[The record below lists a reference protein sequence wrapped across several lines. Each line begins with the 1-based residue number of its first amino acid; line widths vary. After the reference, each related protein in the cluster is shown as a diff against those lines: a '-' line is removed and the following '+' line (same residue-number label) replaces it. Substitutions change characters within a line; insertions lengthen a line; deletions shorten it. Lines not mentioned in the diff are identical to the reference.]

1 MRKFDL
7 LNFARE
13 AAAGAPD
20 MVRRRLL
27 TAAAASLA
35 LPGALASGKA
45 WGASAGAGFR
55 VLIVGGGVGGATA
68 AKYLKMW
75 APDIEVTVIERNP
88 SFVRHYG
95 SSEHLT
101 GAVTMQDL
109 TVSYDGLRARGGA
122 QIPRPAHPAL

>member
-35 LPGALASGKA
+35 LPGALACDA
-45 WGASAGAGFR
+45 EVWLLFAGVPGC
-55 VLIVGGGVGGATA
+55 GGGT
-68 AKYLKMW
+68 
-75 APDIEVTVIERNP
+75 I
-88 SFVRHYG
+88 
-95 SSEHLT
+95 
-101 GAVTMQDL
+101 
-109 TVSYDGLRARGGA
+109 
-122 QIPRPAHPAL
+122 AL